1 MFGGAGTDSLLG
13 EDGND
18 LINGNGQLDVLAGG
32 KADDT
37 IRDSWFEIDESF
49 ELFVDWIDAA

>member
-1 MFGGAGTDSLLG
+1 MFGGAGSDILLG

-18 LINGNGQLDVLAGG
+18 LINGNGMQDVVSGG
-32 KADDT
+32 GGTDT
-37 IRDSWFEIDESF
+37 IRDPLSEIDESF